1 VPEAP
6 RIPIIRITRPYASEK
21 EFIDADFGWVGRT
34 TLILPGAPARPSGE
48 LVRFEVVLSN
58 GVPILRGEGHVTG
71 HNAPGGARPPGL
83 EVRFTRVD
91 AKSKLVLDR
100 VRERRAS
107 LSSSSMTASLLP
119 GGASMLPAVVSMLPA
134 INSVLP
140 RSEAAPPVSPG
151 PGELPALKA
160 PTDTPSERSGIHL
173 KRPGRVAPPA
183 NRDEILERLR
193 VRARELAAA
202 GGLAFKKS

>member
-1 VPEAP
+1 MPEAP

-21 EFIDADFGWVGRT
+21 EFIDADFGWVGRQ
-34 TLILPGAPARPSGE
+34 TLILPGAPVRPSGE
-48 LVRFEVVLSN
+48 LVRFEVVLAN
-58 GVPILRGEGHVTG
+58 GVPILRGEGHVAG

-107 LSSSSMTASLLP
+107 FSSHTMAAATPSMLASLS
-119 GGASMLPAVVSMLPA
+119 ASMLPVLQPPA
-134 INSVLP
+134 DV
-140 RSEAAPPVSPG
+140 
-151 PGELPALKA
+151 
-160 PTDTPSERSGIHL
+160 PSERSGIHL
-173 KRPGRVAPPA
+173 KRPGPVAPPP
-183 NRDEILERLR
+183 NREEILERLR

>member
-6 RIPIIRITRPYASEK
+6 RIPIIRITRPYATEK

-48 LVRFEVVLSN
+48 LVRFEIVLAN
-58 GVPILRGEGHVTG
+58 GVPILRGEGHVAG

-107 LSSSSMTASLLP
+107 FSSHTMTAATSFLP
-119 GGASMLPAVVSMLPA
+119 GLPSMAVGSAHVADAPPASLSASMLPVLQPPA
-134 INSVLP
+134 DV
-140 RSEAAPPVSPG
+140 
-151 PGELPALKA
+151 
-160 PTDTPSERSGIHL
+160 PSERSGIHL
-173 KRPGRVAPPA
+173 KRPGPVAPPP